1 MAKVKPSPSP
11 RAQPGSAAAKRVAT
25 SPKAVRRKTP
35 AAAVAEP
42 EALGARGTARREAML
57 RAALAVFLEHG
68 YEGAS
73 IEEVMR
79 RVGGSKASLYRYF
92 GNKEGL
98 FGDIIAMRCE
108 EFMQGFVVPAQADD
122 DIEQTLTRI
131 AERFVRIFLDRDRRE
146 LFRIMLAEMPRF
158 PALAQRFYEQGPAR
172 ARKLLGDYF
181 RRQHEA
187 GRLVCPD
194 PEFVATQFIEMV
206 KANPQHRALLGFEP
220 FLPGRNV
227 EQHIAGVVRL
237 FLHGCAPRPA
247 ATR

>member
-1 MAKVKPSPSP
+1 MAKVKPSPKP
-11 RAQPGSAAAKRVAT
+11 ATTPLAKPPTSAKARPTAARQKIPVVA
-25 SPKAVRRKTP
+25 S
-35 AAAVAEP
+35 AEP

-57 RAALAVFLEHG
+57 TAALAVFLEHG

-98 FGDIIAMRCE
+98 FGDIITMRCE

-131 AERFVRIFLDRDRRE
+131 AQRFVRIFLDPERRE

-194 PEFVATQFIEMV
+194 PEFIATQFIEMV

-220 FLPGRNV
+220 FLPGRTV

>member
-1 MAKVKPSPSP
+1 MAKVKPPVP
-11 RAQPGSAAAKRVAT
+11 PEAAAAT
-25 SPKAVRRKTP
+25 NAKARPKAARKK
-35 AAAVAEP
+35 AVSIATAEP
-42 EALGARGTARREAML
+42 EALGARGTARRDAML
-57 RAALAVFLEHG
+57 TAALAVFLEHG

-92 GNKEGL
+92 GSKEGL

-108 EFMQGFVVPAQADD
+108 EFMQGFAVPAQADD

-131 AERFVRIFLDRDRRE
+131 AERFVRIFLDPERRE

-187 GRLVCPD
+187 GRLDCPD
-194 PEFVATQFIEMV
+194 PEFIATQFIEMV

-237 FLHGCAPRPA
+237 FLHGCARRPSIN
-247 ATR
+247 R

>member
-1 MAKVKPSPSP
+1 MAKVKPPAKPEAAIPVLAKARRKPARKAPGEPSP
-11 RAQPGSAAAKRVAT
+11 VAAT
-25 SPKAVRRKTP
+25 
-35 AAAVAEP
+35 AEP
-42 EALGARGTARREAML
+42 EVLGARGTARRDAML
-57 RAALAVFLEHG
+57 AAALDVFLEYG

-98 FGDIIAMRCE
+98 FGDIIAARCD
-108 EFMQGFVVPAQADD
+108 EFMQGLKIPAQADD
-122 DIEQTLTRI
+122 DIEATLTTL
-131 AERFVRIFLDRDRRE
+131 ARFFVTLFLDHKRHE
-146 LFRIMLAEMPRF
+146 LFRIMIAEMPRF
-158 PALAQRFYEQGPAR
+158 PALAQRFYEYGPAR

-194 PEFVATQFIEMV
+194 PEFTAVQFIEMV

-220 FLPGRNV
+220 FLPGRNAA
-227 EQHIAGVVRL
+227 QHIAGVVSL
-237 FLHGCAPRPA
+237 FLHGCARRPDSP
-247 ATR
+247 